1 MAIFQ
6 KIKVMNSRLILP
18 LAVLLTTGLC
28 LNTHAQS
35 DSNHE
40 QAITMVVNN
49 LFRAMQSGD
58 SALARSV
65 FSKHVTTATI
75 FRDKAGNVVLR
86 QENTVEDFIKAIGTP
101 HPEVWNE
108 EVWNVQVKVADDFA
122 ELWCDYAFYV
132 GKQFSHCGVDAVHL
146 YRDKDG
152 WKIFHLA
159 DTRKK
164 TGCNIP
170 QNIQDKY
177 N

>member
-1 MAIFQ
+1 
-6 KIKVMNSRLILP
+6 MNSRLNLP
-18 LAVLLTTGLC
+18 LSVVLAIVMYV
-28 LNTHAQS
+28 NTHAQS

-40 QAITMVVNN
+40 QEVSQVVYD
-49 LFRAMQSGD
+49 LFDAMRVGD
-58 SALARSV
+58 STLARSV

-75 FRDKAGNVVLR
+75 FKDKTGNIVLR
-86 QENTVEDFIKAIGTP
+86 QEDTVDDFIKAIGTP
-101 HPEVWNE
+101 HAEAWNE
-108 EVWNVQVKVADDFA
+108 EVWNVQVRIADDFA

-146 YRDKDG
+146 YRQKDG

-164 TGCNIP
+164 TDCNIP